1 MSCRKRKTDQETEKN
16 TLRKELD
23 ETQEK
28 LGKREKEIEK
38 LKEELEKREKEHSKE
53 LEDIKNDHPKELEK
67 IKKEHSK
74 KLEEIEE
81 QHSKELEKIKKEHPK
96 EMEKIKEIK
105 KKHSKELEEIKK
117 EHSNELKK
125 IKKEHSK
132 ELKKIKKEH
141 SNELEEIKKEHSKEI
156 EKITKELE
164 KTKDDKERLQ
174 DQNKTLRKISKGKDA
189 GASASPHTDKEVG
202 LMFSA
207 AVTPLGGEG
216 SPTDFGI
223 PAQKCEATDMSQ
235 GPKQVETCKQVGA
248 NNRSETPRDPISV
261 LKTGEGHNYDSKSRN
276 SVQSTNSS
284 TVQKYKEPK
293 GKVPAG
299 DRHYHNAGP
308 NSGSRPSNNY
318 EQNKLYSKAVTGH
331 HRAAENLTTDDEWP
345 SLAESKNSEQK
356 HLPNTNVHT
365 KGATDYLSTS
375 GANWNGA
382 SARGDA
388 NLVHSRGERLG
399 SDRADTINVGLR
411 QNCAFCSMG
420 YDLDPAKAKEID
432 NYQMR
437 CILMDFQQHVH
448 GAEIN
453 KYLASYSALTS
464 NWKDIVGKD
473 LVNAFQRSGNRE
485 PYSDDASGF
494 FSFCKN
500 VFSHLLEKIAIY
512 WKEGNKM
519 FIDELNKRDIANNV
533 DFMKFIKSKFPDLQS
548 HLVSAIYAIEQKKIK
563 K

>member
-1 MSCRKRKTDQETEKN
+1 
-16 TLRKELD
+16 
-23 ETQEK
+23 
-28 LGKREKEIEK
+28 
-38 LKEELEKREKEHSKE
+38 REKEHSKE

-261 LKTGEGHNYDSKSRN
+261 LKTGEGHNY
-276 SVQSTNSS
+276 
-284 TVQKYKEPK
+284 
-293 GKVPAG
+293 
-299 DRHYHNAGP
+299 
-308 NSGSRPSNNY
+308 
-318 EQNKLYSKAVTGH
+318 
-331 HRAAENLTTDDEWP
+331 
-345 SLAESKNSEQK
+345 ESKNSEQK
-356 HLPNTNVHT
+356 HLPNTN
-365 KGATDYLSTS
+365 GATDYLSTS

-448 GAEIN
+448 GAEI
-453 KYLASYSALTS
+453 
-464 NWKDIVGKD
+464 
-473 LVNAFQRSGNRE
+473 
-485 PYSDDASGF
+485 
-494 FSFCKN
+494 
-500 VFSHLLEKIAIY
+500 
-512 WKEGNKM
+512 
-519 FIDELNKRDIANNV
+519 
-533 DFMKFIKSKFPDLQS
+533 
-548 HLVSAIYAIEQKKIK
+548 
-563 K
+563 